1 MPAQIF
7 KNTLRPCHLEI
18 RRSNIEIELIRCP
31 HFSIKLHLFSV
42 SLSKWNILKLIIASW
57 MIINLSHSKFKI
69 FSIWMFCPKLP
80 IWDLCQQP
88 RHRVGSPRRLI
99 MLTNAHSQVSQR
111 VVSVTDIHRDSE
123 AGSLSYRMSWNT
135 NASFS
140 PPEWNARECD
150 QSSSD
155 QAPGVPMSQSSV
167 SSVSWSGPGTQLRC
181 SLRNNRAS
189 PLQAI
194 SMKPMSN
201 RIVLALVVIW
211 NCNVSMKMPPKID
224 FFIRKDLALKLNYFH
239 HKLI

>member
-1 MPAQIF
+1 M
-7 KNTLRPCHLEI
+7 L
-18 RRSNIEIELIRCP
+18 
-31 HFSIKLHLFSV
+31 
-42 SLSKWNILKLIIASW
+42 
-57 MIINLSHSKFKI
+57 
-69 FSIWMFCPKLP
+69 CPKLP

-88 RHRVGSPRRLI
+88 RPRVDSPRRLI

-111 VVSVTDIHRDSE
+111 VMSVTDIHRDSE

-135 NASFS
+135 NASCS
-140 PPEWNARECD
+140 PPGWNARECD

-181 SLRNNRAS
+181 SLRNNLAS

-224 FFIRKDLALKLNYFH
+224 FFITRKDFALKLNYFH
-239 HKLI
+239 HKQVSYPTLKCKYALIFLRYAPQDINDLFRFDTKYLSSFWWFFLKHTHFAWHH